1 MEELMRFDGAAKKM
15 AGNQLHREA
24 KERDPLV
31 DADVHTRIRIPF
43 RIDDALMVR
52 SLTYSAQMARTR
64 IIGAMHGKYIL
75 IIEPSAKINDRISVT
90 FDGDFLCSYF
100 NNGFM
105 HIFHSRY
112 LKHLTE
118 DVVCIDYPTKV
129 EVHQI
134 RKYRRI
140 RVNIETECT
149 VCGTADVFY
158 AKMADISQGGCRLI
172 LNESARIVKGTN
184 LSLTFN
190 LPNEAFV
197 SGLQTKVAGIN
208 GTEDSKATELGV
220 AFSGP
225 ESELSKLSN
234 FCEYCMYFDLEEP
247 PRQV

>member
-1 MEELMRFDGAAKKM
+1 MKDLMKFDVAAQKM
-15 AGNQLHREA
+15 ADNLIEREA
-24 KERDPLV
+24 KKQGPLV
-31 DADVHTRIRIPF
+31 DADAPKPIKIPF
-43 RIDDALMVR
+43 RIDDPIMVC
-52 SLTYSAQMARTR
+52 SLTDTTRMARTR
-64 IIGAMHGKYIL
+64 IIGAVHGKYIL
-75 IIEPSAKINDRISVT
+75 IAEPTTKIKDSISAVRDR
-90 FDGDFLCSYF
+90 GLLCRYF
-100 NNGFM
+100 NNGF
-105 HIFHSRY
+105 IYTFHSRY
-112 LKHLTE
+112 RTHLRK
-118 DVVCIDYPTKV
+118 DVVCIDYPRIL
-129 EVHQI
+129 EVNQL

-149 VCGTADVFY
+149 VCGTVVFP